1 VIRLL
6 VKYLVVCV
14 LAAVVVIVGLV
25 AVGWTPRVE
34 YFLALAVAVA
44 VASTAV
50 RTINDS
56 IEPATW
62 SVVRPPHAEVASD
75 SRITFLEHSLR
86 RSGESDAAFA
96 LRVRPILLAVVSH
109 RLRRAGVDL
118 DDEPAAAKQRLGDD
132 AWAALMGP
140 DDQRMSLRRLQRTV
154 ERIEQ
159 L

>member
-1 VIRLL
+1 MTEAAEALREICRTVSGRGDVIRLL

-50 RTINDS
+50 RTIDAS

-62 SVVRPPHAEVASD
+62 SVVRPPHAEVGVRQPNHV
-75 SRITFLEHSLR
+75 SR
-86 RSGESDAAFA
+86 A
-96 LRVRPILLAVVSH
+96 L
-109 RLRRAGVDL
+109 
-118 DDEPAAAKQRLGDD
+118 PAPQR
-132 AWAALMGP
+132 
-140 DDQRMSLRRLQRTV
+140 
-154 ERIEQ
+154 
-159 L
+159 